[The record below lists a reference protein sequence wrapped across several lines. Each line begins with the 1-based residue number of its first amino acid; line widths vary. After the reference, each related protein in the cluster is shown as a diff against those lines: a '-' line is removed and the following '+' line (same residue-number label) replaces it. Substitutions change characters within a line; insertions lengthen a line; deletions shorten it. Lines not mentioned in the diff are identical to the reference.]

1 MELVAPLYS
10 FATTLISLYFA
21 RRHLLKGTASNRLWS
36 QHSPQFWWINF
47 VLGSATCLIDVCVQ
61 CFSCLH
67 CPFEAFVNSAFFRIP
82 IDSGRKLSVWHLT
95 LHCFFFTAF
104 CGFCASA
111 LSGLITKVSSFC
123 LSLFPE
129 TPVFFLVLEV
139 FLPLCSEYYAFSLSH
154 YVHHALIL
162 ADVTSIFLR
171 VVHCSRILILNRI

>member
-21 RRHLLKGTASNRLWS
+21 TRHLLKGPASNRLWS
-36 QHSPQFWWINF
+36 QHSPQFWWIEF
-47 VLGSATCLIDVCVQ
+47 FLGTATCLIDVCVQ

-67 CPFEAFVNSAFFRIP
+67 FPFEAFVNSAFFRIP
-82 IDSGRKLSVWHLT
+82 IDSGRNSLSGISLYTV
-95 LHCFFFTAF
+95 FFTAF
-104 CGFCASA
+104 CGLCASA

-139 FLPLCSEYYAFSLSH
+139 FLLLCSEYYAFSLSH

-171 VVHCSRILILNRI
+171 VIHCSWILILNRI